1 MFWIVF
7 VDESC
12 KVCLIFRYTGWNH
25 KWEKDTLK
33 FRLVKWFN
41 SSLLKSYLPKKES
54 SFPTIFFQ
62 GRTVKLRGCIICFTS
77 GNSFLECPAWILIVE
92 TWDESHKKLT
102 CFACSLGIEFK
113 QGHQHVRQ
121 KIHLGWIYILIRIYF
136 DFTFASTLSLPQSMI
151 IAPIISFL
159 PKEAQDHFPR
169 LIFQWSAGIFDSPKC
184 HWCHQGIN
192 VPPLP
197 AYSAWPPFDEPDAAR
212 RALVVA
218 RNAAVGHQI
227 GGVATGPANCV
238 ITLADALV
246 LINDIQLDV
255 RMLVL
260 NEVSITRCL
269 QLIMSSPSFYPAT
282 IAW

>member
-1 MFWIVF
+1 M
-7 VDESC
+7 
-12 KVCLIFRYTGWNH
+12 
-25 KWEKDTLK
+25 
-33 FRLVKWFN
+33 
-41 SSLLKSYLPKKES
+41 
-54 SFPTIFFQ
+54 
-62 GRTVKLRGCIICFTS
+62 
-77 GNSFLECPAWILIVE
+77 
-92 TWDESHKKLT
+92 
-102 CFACSLGIEFK
+102 
-113 QGHQHVRQ
+113 
-121 KIHLGWIYILIRIYF
+121 YILIRIYF

-184 HWCHQGIN
+184 HCPSESWICGLLGCHQGIN

-197 AYSAWPPFDEPDAAR
+197 AYSAWAPFDEPDAAR
-212 RALVVA
+212 RAIVVVA

-260 NEVSITRCL
+260 NEVSIIRCL

-282 IAW
+282 IA